1 MALNLPKRSHSLAY
15 RNQIGESNRHGRSSS
30 LTDTTKSRSNQI
42 ARDKDQSMS
51 SAPVVYQEPDSY
63 LSSKSIIPPTR
74 SSSLTQ
80 SSTDEEVRQSMLDWK
95 HKSVFRIDNLF
106 SPVSL
111 WEKQEL
117 IFGTVES
124 LLLTEY
130 QQQAENKASSLWE
143 ERCNPKEE
151 IASYLGRRDPFCH
164 KVLVCYLRRFDFTGL
179 NLVEAFRK
187 LCSKLYFKAEAQE
200 IDRILEAFSLQYWN
214 THQDDLLYKC
224 ADVVY
229 TVAYSIML
237 LNTDLHLV
245 QINHHKKMSCQT
257 FCSNTLATLME
268 QNIPFEKNDILN
280 TIWKYDM
287 IERLKIKESYI
298 LVREIR
304 QNPSSKKSVPYEKE
318 RRKLNNSST
327 KWDFALPNFTFEQ
340 SIYKKKIILL
350 FVCL

>member
-15 RNQIGESNRHGRSSS
+15 RNQISESNRHGRSSS
-30 LTDTTKSRSNQI
+30 LTDTTKSRSDQI
-42 ARDKDQSMS
+42 VRGKNQSMP
-51 SAPVVYQEPDSY
+51 SAPIVYQESDSN

-80 SSTDEEVRQSMLDWK
+80 SSTDEEVRQSLLDWK

-111 WEKQEL
+111 WNKQEL

-143 ERCNPKEE
+143 EQCNPREE
-151 IASYLGRRDPFCH
+151 IASDPFCH
-164 KVLVCYLRRFDFTGL
+164 KVLVCYLRRFDFAGL
-179 NLVEAFRK
+179 T
-187 LCSKLYFKAEAQE
+187 EAQE

-229 TVAYSIML
+229 TVTYSIML

-245 QINHHKKMSCQT
+245 QISHHRKMSCQT
-257 FCSNTLATLME
+257 FCSNTLATLLE
-268 QNIPFEKNDILN
+268 QDIPFEKNDILN

-287 IERLKIKESYI
+287 IERLKTIYVSVQNQGI
-298 LVREIR
+298 LH
-304 QNPSSKKSVPYEKE
+304 PSSGNQAKSFLKKVGSIRKRKKE
-318 RRKLNNSST
+318 V
-327 KWDFALPNFTFEQ
+327 EQ
-340 SIYKKKIILL
+340 
-350 FVCL
+350 